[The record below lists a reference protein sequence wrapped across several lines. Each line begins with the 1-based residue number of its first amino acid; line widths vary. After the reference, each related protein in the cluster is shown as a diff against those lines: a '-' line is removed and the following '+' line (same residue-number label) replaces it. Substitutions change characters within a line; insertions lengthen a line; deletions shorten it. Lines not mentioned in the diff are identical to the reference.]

1 MSPDSIEPIRIVPV
15 RPADYVVRERRHG
28 EQGGK
33 RRPREEPE
41 KRKDEAEPDDGLPH
55 IDVRA

>member
-1 MSPDSIEPIRIVPV
+1 MSPDPIEPIRVVPV
-15 RPADYVVRERRHG
+15 RPADYVVRERRPG

-33 RRPREEPE
+33 RQPREEPK
-41 KRKDEAEPDDGLPH
+41 KRKDEAEDDGLPH

>member
-1 MSPDSIEPIRIVPV
+1 MSLEPIERIRVV
-15 RPADYVVRERRHG
+15 STRPADLVLRDRRHG

-33 RRPREEPE
+33 RQPKE
-41 KRKDEAEPDDGLPH
+41 DEDEQDERGEDDGLPH